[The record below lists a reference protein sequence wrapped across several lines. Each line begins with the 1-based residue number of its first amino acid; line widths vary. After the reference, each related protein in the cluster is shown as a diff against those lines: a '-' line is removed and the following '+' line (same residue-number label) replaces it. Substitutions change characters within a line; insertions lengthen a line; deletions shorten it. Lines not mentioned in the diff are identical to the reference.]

1 MNEIINYKLHNLKRI
16 RSVKKWDNFNYLK
29 KFSAERLHER
39 LFEVKRN
46 FDLGLEVG
54 CHSGEF
60 GILIKNKTKIQLI
73 SLAFFLCFLKLEKY
87 YLLKLQN

>member
-16 RSVKKWDNFNYLK
+16 RSVKKWNNFNYLK
-29 KFSAERLHER
+29 KLSAERLYER

-46 FDLGLEVG
+46 FDLGLESG

-60 GILIKNKTKIQLI
+60 GTLIKNKK
-73 SLAFFLCFLKLEKY
+73 K
-87 YLLKLQN
+87 

>member
-16 RSVKKWDNFNYLK
+16 RSVKKWNNFNYLK
-29 KFSAERLHER
+29 KLSAERLYER

-46 FDLGLEVG
+46 FDLGLEIG

-60 GILIKNKTKIQLI
+60 GTIIFSKKNPQHFLVQH
-73 SLAFFLCFLKLEKY
+73 FFKK
-87 YLLKLQN
+87 KNRLQ